1 MLTKKEIEDFVD
13 DYGKKAESNCN
24 LSPKFS
30 DTKASFSFAGGF
42 CFALLWTAFTSN
54 IFSNKIT
61 VHGALNNPSWI
72 FGLSLVLGIIISAI
86 ILLYPSYT
94 TIKTTI
100 LDMHYQYL
108 NGLINQFDSNVS
120 DSAKKIEHVLY
131 VAQALGQQKEVGLV
145 ISGNTKI
152 PKLYKDFKQM
162 EKYSI
167 DKNSNLYKNKTTEL
181 INELNKIYKQ
191 TFKIIEPNVSG
202 FVDKLIKSN
211 TSNKDLIS
219 VLPQNFR
226 TQYVAQ
232 QLNQN

>member
-30 DTKASFSFAGGF
+30 ETKASFSFVGAF
-42 CFALLWTAFTSN
+42 CFALLWIAFTSN
-54 IFSNKIT
+54 IFFKRYS
-61 VHGALNNPSWI
+61 LFS
-72 FGLSLVLGIIISAI
+72 FSLVLGIIIGAS

-94 TIKTTI
+94 EIKTTI
-100 LDMHYQYL
+100 LDMHYRYL

-181 INELNKIYKQ
+181 ISELNKVYKQ
-191 TFKIIEPNVSG
+191 AFKIIEPNVSS
-202 FVDKLIKSN
+202 FVDKLLKSN
-211 TSNKDLIS
+211 TSNNDLIS
-219 VLPQNFR
+219 VLPQNLR